1 MSVEPPTSAEA
12 LEIIERERRSVAAAL
27 VPGLALMH
35 GAWGL
40 AWTVAGALYYA
51 YAVGALGG
59 LATGLAALAVLVAA
73 SATSTVAARRG
84 SRGVR
89 SGSDRQAAMYGLSW
103 PVGLGLAGVL
113 AAGVA
118 DDGTVVAA
126 LVVSA
131 AGLLCVGS
139 GVVWTNWPQYV
150 GGAVIMA
157 VAALSVFVPAPTSI
171 LVLAVGGGGAWLAM
185 AAWFRVAGSRR

>member
-1 MSVEPPTSAEA
+1 
-12 LEIIERERRSVAAAL
+12 
-27 VPGLALMH
+27 
-35 GAWGL
+35 
-40 AWTVAGALYYA
+40 
-51 YAVGALGG
+51 
-59 LATGLAALAVLVAA
+59 
-73 SATSTVAARRG
+73 
-84 SRGVR
+84 
-89 SGSDRQAAMYGLSW
+89 MYGLSW

-126 LVVSA
+126 LVVFA